1 MAELTPAGKL
11 GMAAGLCDRAGF
23 TDLADAIRAVFEE
36 NIELRRRARQ
46 ETAEPVRVL
55 TSGMHGQVVGAE
67 WRVPLTEPSDRGFFD
82 NYAPSTVERI
92 QIYDSADP
100 NRGVIYD
107 SADKAPPYEVTV
119 RRGDTVVFVG
129 SPLPFKT
136 SWLFINQ
143 AEGEPAWLYCRIP
156 DLSAGQ

>member
-1 MAELTPAGKL
+1 MTELTPSGKL

-36 NIELRRRARQ
+36 NIELRRRVRQ
-46 ETAEPVRVL
+46 ETADPVRVL

-67 WRVPLTEPSDRGFFD
+67 WRVPLTEPADRGFFD
-82 NYAPSTVERI
+82 SAAPSAVERI
-92 QIYDSADP
+92 QVWDSAEP
-100 NRGVIYD
+100 ARGVIYD
-107 SADKAPPYEVTV
+107 SVEKAPPYEVTV

-129 SPLPFKT
+129 SPLPSDT
-136 SWLFINQ
+136 SWLFINRT
-143 AEGEPAWLYCRIP
+143 EGEPAWLYCHVP